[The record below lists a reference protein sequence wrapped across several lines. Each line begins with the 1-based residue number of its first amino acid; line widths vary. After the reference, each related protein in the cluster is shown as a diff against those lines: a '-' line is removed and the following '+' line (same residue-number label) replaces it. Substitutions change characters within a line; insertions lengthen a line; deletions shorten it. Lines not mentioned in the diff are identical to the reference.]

1 MIMHKKFIRF
11 HIGLRTIKTT
21 VAIIIAMVLVHFHGT
36 TDSKYIFAMLGAMGA
51 MEHTFRESV
60 EACLTQ
66 VVGVL
71 MGAVLSLLLLALPIH
86 PMFQCAIGILLTITL
101 YNRLGIRFSPS
112 LPCMLIV
119 IMCTSAGIRPIP
131 YAMNRFWDTA
141 IGLSVGMIINT
152 LVFPYDNS
160 RRIRAIVESLD
171 KEVLAFFE
179 EIFDGDSI
187 LPDDRALIRKIDEL
201 EAQLGIFSRQKFWIH
216 PRRQGRRLAQFR
228 QCGIYA
234 RQLVSHMGV
243 LCHLQTVGILNDE
256 NRQQLLEEGANIR
269 DKRKLELLQEADVV
283 VNYHV
288 AQVLRL
294 RGELLEV
301 LKKEK

>member
-1 MIMHKKFIRF
+1 
-11 HIGLRTIKTT
+11 
-21 VAIIIAMVLVHFHGT
+21 
-36 TDSKYIFAMLGAMGA
+36 
-51 MEHTFRESV
+51 
-60 EACLTQ
+60 
-66 VVGVL
+66 
-71 MGAVLSLLLLALPIH
+71 
-86 PMFQCAIGILLTITL
+86 
-101 YNRLGIRFSPS
+101 
-112 LPCMLIV
+112 MLIV

-216 PRRQGRRLAQFR
+216 PHRQGRRLALFR
-228 QCGIYA
+228 QCSICA
-234 RQLVSHMGV
+234 RQLVSHMEV

-256 NRQQLLEEGANIR
+256 NRRQLLKEGANIR
-269 DKRKLELLQEADVV
+269 DNRKLELLQEADVV

>member
-1 MIMHKKFIRF
+1 MHKQLLRF
-11 HIGLRTIKTT
+11 HIGLRTAKTT
-21 VAIIIAMVLVHFHGT
+21 AAIILAMALVHFYGT

-51 MEHTFRESV
+51 IQHTFRESL

-71 MGAVLSLLLLALPIH
+71 MGAVLSILLLQLPIH

-131 YAMNRFWDTA
+131 YAINRFWDTA

-187 LPDDRALIRKIDEL
+187 LPDDRSLLRQIDEL
-201 EAQLGIFSRQKFWIH
+201 EAQLQIFSQQKFWIH

-234 RQLVSHMGV
+234 RQLVSHMEV

-256 NRQQLLEEGANIR
+256 NRRQLLQGGANIR

-301 LKKEK
+301 LKKDK